1 MRPRDWQRVF
11 EMVKCFSRS
20 ECPVIFSALM
30 PEFVKKAREMIKDG
44 MNLELRKQETTRTC
58 DEN

>member
-1 MRPRDWQRVF
+1 
-11 EMVKCFSRS
+11 MVKCFSRS